1 MIATDASWVVASA
14 RRQRS
19 SSAPGGRAPLEQRPF
34 PAAPPQN
41 GRAAPVAYSISI
53 NIIATLDA
61 STISA
66 AAVSIII
73 QHSRQTRPAPSGR
86 RPAPRLSR

>member
-34 PAAPPQN
+34 PAPPQN

-61 STISA
+61 RIISA
-66 AAVSIII
+66 AAVTIMGGI
-73 QHSRQTRPAPSGR
+73 SRRDSARHQVFWCHNDRD
-86 RPAPRLSR
+86 